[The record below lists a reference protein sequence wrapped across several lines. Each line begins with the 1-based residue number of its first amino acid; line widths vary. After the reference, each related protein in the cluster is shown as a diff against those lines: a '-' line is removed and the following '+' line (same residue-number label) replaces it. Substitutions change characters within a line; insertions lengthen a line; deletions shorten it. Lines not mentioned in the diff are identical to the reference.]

1 MAHKRNAST
10 AELDERNAKLDAALV
25 ASGRAPPP
33 NPFKDVHKADFA
45 GHEKAWLAL
54 FRRMQDNI
62 ASLIAS
68 AEESVCETFLRSER
82 AAFACPSVDVGAVLD
97 DVNHLVWVENDH
109 PDDIWES
116 HDDTCVCCNRMEDS
130 WRHMRRNGFDVEPRW
145 RIIGSS
151 KFVCRWCYDQLFA
164 GKTCKIML

>member
-1 MAHKRNAST
+1 MAHKRNASA
-10 AELDERNAKLDAALV
+10 AELNERNAKLDAALV
-25 ASGRAPPP
+25 TSGRAPPP

-62 ASLIAS
+62 ATLIAS
-68 AEESVCETFLRSER
+68 AEESVCETFLRTER

-97 DVNHLVWVENDH
+97 DVKHLVWVENDH

-116 HDDTCVCCNRMEDS
+116 VDDTCVCCNRMEES
-130 WRHMRRNGFDVEPRW
+130 WRHMGRNGFDVEPRW

-151 KFVCRWCYDQLFA
+151 KFVCRWCYDQLSA